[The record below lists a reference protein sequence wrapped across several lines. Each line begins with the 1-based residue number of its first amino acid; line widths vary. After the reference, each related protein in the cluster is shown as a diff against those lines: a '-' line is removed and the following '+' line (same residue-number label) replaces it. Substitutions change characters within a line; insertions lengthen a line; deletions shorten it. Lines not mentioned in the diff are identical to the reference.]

1 MCEKVYQ
8 FSSRACYVG
17 ARIYSMNTSVLL
29 QLPLSHCVIQLSL
42 GIGFYAGPKP
52 TGDVLEVYNGESL

>member
-1 MCEKVYQ
+1 
-8 FSSRACYVG
+8 
-17 ARIYSMNTSVLL
+17 MNTSVLL